1 MTSVAHRAGR
11 WVLMPLL
18 WAALVGSATAA
29 PVTMIRNNGSSANRV
44 DIVVLGDGY
53 TSTDIASG
61 LYAQQVESF
70 IQGLFAEDPSLEYQN
85 FYNVWRVDVTSAE
98 SGVDHPELGVFKNTA
113 LDAAYNCAG
122 IQRLICVDTTKV
134 NAVLSSSG
142 VAANARDV
150 VLVIVNDSTYGGSG
164 GSVAV
169 ASTHQE
175 AVEIIRHGKTRDP
188 IAAECTRSGLMR
200 MDSRSG
206 QQMASLSVPRHSF
219 LARCSEGR

>member
-1 MTSVAHRAGR
+1 M
-11 WVLMPLL
+11 LLL
-18 WAALVGSATAA
+18 WAALAGSATAA

-44 DIVVLGDGY
+44 DIVGTGDGY
-53 TSTDIASG
+53 TSADIASG

-70 IQGLFAEDPSLEYQN
+70 IQGLFAEDPHLEYQN
-85 FYNVWRVDVTSAE
+85 FYNVWRVDVTSAQ

-150 VLVIVNDSTYGGSG
+150 VLVIVNDSTYGGLG
-164 GSVAV
+164 GSFPV

-175 AVEIIRHGKTRDP
+175 AVEIIRHELG
-188 IAAECTRSGLMR
+188 
-200 MDSRSG
+200 
-206 QQMASLSVPRHSF
+206 HSF
-219 LARCSEGR
+219 GLLADGSGDHRRRRAR